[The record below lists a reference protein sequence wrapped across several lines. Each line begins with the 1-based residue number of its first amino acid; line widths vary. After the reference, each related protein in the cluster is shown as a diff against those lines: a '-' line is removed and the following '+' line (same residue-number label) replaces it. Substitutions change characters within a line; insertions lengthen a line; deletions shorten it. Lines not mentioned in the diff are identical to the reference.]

1 MKLDIS
7 NTNSAAAAAAIIK
20 IPYDCREI
28 DEKILSHINNIP
40 VLSEKAKQSNINNK
54 MYKLFLAEFSSIL
67 KMEKNKEMRLTLEKI
82 ISNIDFESSKS
93 VAAFRQSLIDLIVNE
108 YDLELIR
115 KIVTR
120 AYIIAPNEIKT
131 EILNTIETTRFNFDN
146 QLLIKLKKL
155 SHSETVNELQKIMSP
170 YLSQNE
176 TVKNVNNM
184 YTSCIDN
191 PLGDHCSS
199 NTGKLQIHTSQIND
213 YYDILAAD
221 IHNPSKSHILTVIA
235 SGVFDALEFIPH
247 SGEYLNISFN

>member
-1 MKLDIS
+1 
-7 NTNSAAAAAAIIK
+7 
-20 IPYDCREI
+20 
-28 DEKILSHINNIP
+28 
-40 VLSEKAKQSNINNK
+40 
-54 MYKLFLAEFSSIL
+54 
-67 KMEKNKEMRLTLEKI
+67 
-82 ISNIDFESSKS
+82 
-93 VAAFRQSLIDLIVNE
+93 LIDLIVNE

-247 SGEYLNISFN
+247 SGEYLNICFN